1 MKNEERLE
9 LIVHIYESRIRIRA
23 EDELKWFRDQPNVKS
38 AVEYAASA
46 INSKGKRYSHQR
58 RIKRAVLNEGK
69 RVHLANLQLI
79 EAAKD
84 FDDLYA
90 LIRHAIKR
98 IKGLGD
104 LYVYDTAFRIGA
116 YAKKLPKKVYLH
128 AGTRKGADA
137 LGFDGSRPTLELSE
151 FDPALRVLKA
161 YEIED
166 VLCIFKD
173 DLKKIRP
180 TLQGNQVPYHSWCD

>member
-1 MKNEERLE
+1 MKNDLQ
-9 LIVHIYESRIRIRA
+9 VVVCVYETQIRPRA
-23 EDELKWFRDQPNVKS
+23 QDELDWFRNQPNLES
-38 AVEYAASA
+38 AVKYAATA
-46 INSKGKRYSHQR
+46 TNTKGKRYSHQR

-69 RVHLANLQLI
+69 HVLLANLRQI

-98 IKGLGD
+98 IKGLGE

-128 AGTRKGADA
+128 AGTRKGAEA
-137 LGFDGSRPTLELSE
+137 LGFDGSRLTLELSE

-173 DLKKIRP
+173 HLKKIRP